1 MKRVSVFCGSS
12 LGNDAIYKQEA
23 FQLGK
28 TLAQKGIGLVYGGAH
43 IGLMGAVADGA
54 LSESGEV
61 IGVIPNFLRSKEI
74 AHEGISELILTDT
87 MHQRK
92 SKMNDLCDAVIVLPG
107 GFGTLDEY
115 FEMLTWGQLGLHQ
128 KPLGILNTNGYYNH
142 LINHV
147 ETMAQEGFLS
157 EDNKSMV
164 IIESEINLLLET
176 MASYQ
181 SPKTGKWV
189 DEQKI

>member
-92 SKMNDLCDAVIVLPG
+92 SKMNDLCDGVIVLPG

-164 IIESEINLLLET
+164 IIESEINILFET